1 MLLFSVAFAK
11 ATRRF
16 IMAYSN
22 FIPSVWAESINRE
35 LERACVFVEDCNR
48 QYEGLVSS
56 KGDSVHI
63 LGVGKPT
70 IHSLERANASG
81 EIADAEEIADTS
93 TILNINQIRYFN
105 YKVGD
110 IDKAQAIGGLMDAL
124 SEETSEGL
132 ANEIDKF
139 IANMALDSD
148 VEKLTSAPTVV
159 TKDNVLSL
167 LDDAIEKL
175 QENDVNMANGVTIT
189 VSPRFYKLF
198 KQAYASKDTDNSQ
211 MLKNGR
217 VAMYGNVTVKLSNNV
232 AKSDSGST
240 DNIMIR
246 TKRAIAFVNP
256 LTHTEAYR
264 PEKSFADAVK
274 GYALF
279 DGKVVRPKEIININV
294 MYA

>member
-1 MLLFSVAFAK
+1 
-11 ATRRF
+11 
-16 IMAYSN
+16 MAYSN
-22 FIPSVWAESINRE
+22 FIPSVWEETINRE

-48 QYEGLVSS
+48 QYEGLVSK

-70 IHSLERANASG
+70 IKSLQRANASG
-81 EIADAEEIADTS
+81 EIDEAEELEDTS

-110 IDKAQAIGGLMDAL
+110 IDKAQAVGGLMDAL
-124 SEETSEGL
+124 SCETSEAL
-132 ANEIDKF
+132 ANEMDKF
-139 IANMALDSD
+139 IANLVTDASVPKLNTAPVVVDS
-148 VEKLTSAPTVV
+148 T
-159 TKDNVLSL
+159 NVLSI
-167 LDDAIEKL
+167 LDDAIQTL
-175 QENDVNMANGVTIT
+175 QENDVNMASGITIT

-198 KQAYASKDTDNSQ
+198 KQAYTSKDTDNSE

-232 AKSDSGST
+232 SKTDSGTT

-274 GYALF
+274 GFVLF

-294 MYA
+294 KYA

>member
-1 MLLFSVAFAK
+1 
-11 ATRRF
+11 
-16 IMAYSN
+16 MAYSN
-22 FIPSVWAESINRE
+22 FIPSVWSESITRE
-35 LERACVFVEDCNR
+35 LERACVFAEDCNR
-48 QYEGLVSS
+48 QYEGDVSK

-70 IHSLERANASG
+70 IKSLTRENASG
-81 EIADAEEIADTS
+81 EIDEAEEVSDTS
-93 TILNINQIRYFN
+93 VVMSINQIRYFN

-110 IDKAQAIGGLMDAL
+110 IDKAQAVGGLMDAL

-139 IANMALDSD
+139 IAGMVLDSS
-148 VEKLTSAPTVV
+148 VNKLTAAPTLV
-159 TKDNVLSL
+159 TKDNVLSV
-167 LDDAIEKL
+167 LDDAIEAL
-175 QENDVNMANGVTIT
+175 QENDVNMANGVTVT

-198 KQAYASKDTDNSQ
+198 KQAYTSKDTNNSEA
-211 MLKNGR
+211 LKNGK

-232 AKSDSGST
+232 QKTDDGAT

-279 DGKVVRPKEIININV
+279 DGKVVRPKEIINVNV
-294 MYA
+294 KYQ

>member
-1 MLLFSVAFAK
+1 
-11 ATRRF
+11 
-16 IMAYSN
+16 MAYSN
-22 FIPSVWAESINRE
+22 FIPSVWAETIERE

-48 QYEGLVSS
+48 QYEGLVAS

-63 LGVGKPT
+63 LGVGKPSIKT
-70 IHSLERANASG
+70 IERENANG
-81 EIADAEEIADTS
+81 EIDEAEEIEDTS
-93 TILNINQIRYFN
+93 VILNINQIRYFN

-110 IDKAQAIGGLMDAL
+110 IDKAQAVGGLMDAL
-124 SEETSEGL
+124 SLETSEGL
-132 ANEIDKF
+132 ANEMDKY
-139 IANMALDSD
+139 IANMATDAQVPTL
-148 VEKLTSAPTVV
+148 SANATVV
-159 TKDNVLSL
+159 TKDNVLDV
-167 LDDAIEKL
+167 LDDAIQAL
-175 QENDVNMANGVTIT
+175 QENDVNMASGITVT

-198 KQAYASKDTDNSQ
+198 KQAYVGKDTNNSE
-211 MLKNGR
+211 MLKNGK

-232 AKSDSGST
+232 LKSEDGAI

-274 GYALF
+274 GYILF

-294 MYA
+294 KYA

>member
-1 MLLFSVAFAK
+1 
-11 ATRRF
+11 
-16 IMAYSN
+16 MAYSN
-22 FIPSVWAESINRE
+22 FIPSVWSESINRE
-35 LERACVFVEDCNR
+35 LERVCVFAEDCNR
-48 QYEGLVSS
+48 QYEGEVSK

-70 IHSLERANASG
+70 IKSLERDNASG
-81 EIADAEEIADTS
+81 VIDDAEEINDTS
-93 TILNINQIRYFN
+93 VILNINQIRYFN

-132 ANEIDKF
+132 ANEIDKY
-139 IANMALDSD
+139 IATMVLESN
-148 VEKLTSAPTVV
+148 VTKLHNSATVV
-159 TKDNVLSL
+159 TKDNVLSI
-167 LDDAIEKL
+167 LDDAIQAL
-175 QENDVNMANGVTIT
+175 QENDVSLASGVTVT

-198 KQAYASKDTDNSQ
+198 KQAYVSNSSSNSEV
-211 MLKNGR
+211 LSNGK
-217 VAMYGNVTVKLSNNV
+217 VATYGNVTVKLSNNV
-232 AKSDSGST
+232 AKTDSGAT

-256 LTHTEAYR
+256 VTYTEAYR

-294 MYA
+294 KYE

>member
-1 MLLFSVAFAK
+1 
-11 ATRRF
+11 
-16 IMAYSN
+16 MAYTN
-22 FIPSVWAESINRE
+22 FIPSVWEESINRE

-48 QYEGLVSS
+48 QYEGLVSK
-56 KGDSVHI
+56 KGDSIHI

-70 IHSLERANASG
+70 IKSIERSNASG
-81 EIADAEEIADTS
+81 EIDEAEEINDTS
-93 TILNINQIRYFN
+93 VILNINQIRYFN

-110 IDKAQAIGGLMDAL
+110 IDKAQAVGGLMDAL
-124 SEETSEGL
+124 SQETSEGL
-132 ANEIDKF
+132 ANEMDKF
-139 IANMALDSD
+139 IANMATDSS
-148 VEKLTSAPTVV
+148 VPTLTNSATVV
-159 TKDNVLSL
+159 TKDNVLSII
-167 LDDAIEKL
+167 DDAIQKL
-175 QENDVNMANGVTIT
+175 QENDVNMASGITLT

-198 KQAYASKDTDNSQ
+198 KQAYTSKDTDNSEA
-211 MLKNGR
+211 LKNGK

-232 AKSDSGST
+232 AKTEENSV
-240 DNIMIR
+240 DNIMLR

-294 MYA
+294 KYA

>member
-1 MLLFSVAFAK
+1 
-11 ATRRF
+11 
-16 IMAYSN
+16 MAYSN
-22 FIPSVWAESINRE
+22 FIPSVWSESINRE
-35 LERACVFVEDCNR
+35 LERACVFAEDCNR
-48 QYEGLVSS
+48 QYEGEVSK

-70 IHSLERANASG
+70 IKSLERENASG
-81 EIADAEEIADTS
+81 LIDEAEEINDTS
-93 TILNINQIRYFN
+93 VILGINQIRYFN

-132 ANEIDKF
+132 ANEIDKY
-139 IANMALDSD
+139 IANMVLDSQ
-148 VEKLTSAPTVV
+148 V
-159 TKDNVLSL
+159 TKLATSDTVATKENVLSI
-167 LDDAIEKL
+167 LDDAIQAL
-175 QENDVNMANGVTIT
+175 QENDVSMSSGVTVT

-198 KQAYASKDTDNSQ
+198 KQAYVSSSSKNDDA
-211 MLKNGR
+211 MKNGK
-217 VAMYGNVTVKLSNNV
+217 VATYGNVTVKLSNNV
-232 AKSDSGST
+232 AKTNGGAT

-246 TKRAIAFVNP
+246 SKRAIAFVNP
-256 LTHTEAYR
+256 VTYTEAYR

-294 MYA
+294 KYQ

>member
-1 MLLFSVAFAK
+1 
-11 ATRRF
+11 
-16 IMAYSN
+16 MAYSN

-48 QYEGLVSS
+48 QCEGAVSK

-70 IHSLERANASG
+70 IKSLDRKDASG
-81 EIADAEEIADTS
+81 EIDGAEEIEDTS
-93 TILNINQIRYFN
+93 VILNINQVRYFN

-110 IDKAQAIGGLMDAL
+110 IDKAQTAVGGLMDAL
-124 SEETSEGL
+124 SSETSEGL
-132 ANEIDKF
+132 ANEMDKY
-139 IANMALDSD
+139 IANMATSSD
-148 VEKLTSAPTVV
+148 VKKLHATATVV
-159 TKDNVLSL
+159 NKENVLSI
-167 LDDAIEKL
+167 LDDAIQKL
-175 QENDVNMANGVTIT
+175 QENDVNTANGVTVT

-198 KQAYASKDTDNSQ
+198 KQAYLSNDTNNSE
-211 MLKNGR
+211 MLKNGK
-217 VAMYGNVTVKLSNNV
+217 VAMYGSVTVKLSNNV
-232 AKSDSGST
+232 ARTDSGAT

-264 PEKSFADAVK
+264 PEKSFSDAVK

-294 MYA
+294 KYE

>member
-1 MLLFSVAFAK
+1 
-11 ATRRF
+11 
-16 IMAYSN
+16 MAYSN
-22 FIPSVWAESINRE
+22 FIPSVWAETINRE
-35 LERACVFVEDCNR
+35 LERQCVFAGDCNR
-48 QYEGLVSS
+48 IYEGEISR

-70 IHSLERANASG
+70 IKSIERANASG
-81 EIADAEEIADTS
+81 EIDAAEEIEDTS
-93 TILNINQIRYFN
+93 TILTVNQIRYFN

-110 IDKAQAIGGLMDAL
+110 IDKAQAVGGLMDAL
-124 SEETSEGL
+124 SKETSEGL
-132 ANEIDKF
+132 ANEMDRY
-139 IANMALDSD
+139 IANMVLDQT
-148 VEKLTSAPTVV
+148 VEKLTSEDTLITSA
-159 TKDNVLSL
+159 NVLST

-175 QENDVNMANGVTIT
+175 QENDVNFSGGVVIT

-198 KQAYASKDTDNSQ
+198 KQAYIGKDTDNSA
-211 MLKNGR
+211 MLENGK

-232 AKSDSGST
+232 AKSNSGAT

-274 GYALF
+274 GFALF

-294 MYA
+294 KYE